1 MFKLKRA
8 LACGLCPGTK
18 KIVMVLAILAFSAPS
33 AFADIFVVMGN
44 TTGGPVFNRPLEGG
58 GALSAVGTAVPYN
71 VLQFQVT
78 IGGVYNFLSLPNT
91 PLYDNFLILYSGG
104 FNPASPLANFAI
116 ADDDTGG
123 IGVSSAFSF
132 ALNTGTNYF
141 LVTTGFD
148 NADFGAFTNSIEG
161 PGAVITGAAPVPEP
175 ATLLLLGS
183 GLAGI
188 LAKVK
193 RRSRRI

>member
-1 MFKLKRA
+1 MFRMKTA
-8 LACGLCPGTK
+8 LSCGVCPGTRR
-18 KIVMVLAILAFSAPS
+18 ILMVLAILAFSVSP
-33 AFADIFVVMGN
+33 AFADTFVIMGN
-44 TTGGPVFNRPLEGG
+44 TTGGPVFNRPLENGA
-58 GALSAVGTAVPYN
+58 ALSAVGTAVPYN

-78 IGGVYNFLSLPNT
+78 IAGVYNFLSLPNT

-132 ALNTGTNYF
+132 ALNTGVNYF

-148 NADFGAFTNSIEG
+148 NNDFGAFTNSIEG
-161 PGAVITGAAPVPEP
+161 PGVVVPVGAPVPEP
-175 ATLLLLGS
+175 ATLLLLGT

-193 RRSRRI
+193 RRSRSI

>member
-1 MFKLKRA
+1 MFKLKTA
-8 LACGLCPGTK
+8 LSSGVGPGTK
-18 KIVMVLAILAFSAPS
+18 KLVMVLAMLVFSATS
-33 AFADIFVVMGN
+33 AFADTFVFMGN

-58 GALSAVGTAVPYN
+58 GALSAVGTAVPYS
-71 VLQFQVT
+71 VLQFQITV
-78 IGGVYNFLSLPNT
+78 GGVYNFLSLPNT

-104 FNPASPLANFAI
+104 FNPASPLTNFAI

-132 ALNTGTNYF
+132 TLNTGVNYF
-141 LVTTGFD
+141 LVTTGFE

-161 PGAVITGAAPVPEP
+161 PGAVVTGAPVPEP
-175 ATLLLLGS
+175 ATLLLLGT

-193 RRSRRI
+193 RSRRI

>member
-1 MFKLKRA
+1 MFKMKTA
-8 LACGLCPGTK
+8 LSCGVCPGTR
-18 KIVMVLAILAFSAPS
+18 KILMVLAILAFSVSP
-33 AFADIFVVMGN
+33 AFADNFVYMGN

-58 GALSAVGTAVPYN
+58 TGLSAVGTAVRYN
-71 VLQFQVT
+71 LLQFQVT

-91 PLYDNFLILYSGG
+91 ALYDNFLILYSGG

-123 IGVSSAFSF
+123 VGVSSAFSF
-132 ALNTGTNYF
+132 ALNTGVNYF

-148 NADFGAFTNSIEG
+148 NNDFGAFTNSIEG
-161 PGAVITGAAPVPEP
+161 PGAVITGAPVPEP
-175 ATLLLLGS
+175 ATLLLLGT

-188 LAKVK
+188 LTKVK